1 MKSKAAMALMSV
13 AAASTLAAGTIGPTK
28 SLAAEADNA
37 QDDTLS
43 AAVVKGEATANAAA
57 ETEQHVEGTF
67 SFSQGETD
75 ANTTIARVLGTVP
88 HYLCGSAF
96 ERQAPPSPG
105 KTDFDIRSITVTGA
119 VQNSFTATLEQLA
132 SENATSLVLGCACGG
147 DPADGKAHADAEIT
161 GVTVRSILEKAQV
174 DETANTIAFIS
185 SDGYEVALPLSYV
198 LQRYSLIVYEVN
210 GESVDDVMGGANQLW
225 LGATSARYFGRDIT
239 NIDLRA
245 EADPPAAPGSQDG
258 ANTPNI
264 SISEGGVSS

>member
-147 DPADGKAHADAEIT
+147 DPADGKA
-161 GVTVRSILEKAQV
+161 QV